1 MTGITHEQKALGEI
15 GVATHCPV
23 ELPAYCL
30 MTAAY
35 NEQDNIGRT
44 IEAVLAQTWLPK
56 RWVIVSDASTDKT
69 DEIIKSYADKH
80 PFIVFLKMT
89 REPGRS
95 FGQKVTALR
104 SASKLL
110 DDVSAAFVGN
120 LDADITL
127 APDYFETLLHCFDR
141 DPSLGLAGGFVCESS
156 DGKFQSRSSNRT
168 YSVAHAAQLVRRQ
181 VYQQIGGYAGCRYGG
196 EDWHAQTAAKMAGWH
211 AESFPSLQVFHHRRT
226 GEADN
231 LLRDRF
237 RLGRL
242 DYCFGSYPLFE
253 IFKCLQRLPERP
265 FLIGGMLRLAGFFW
279 CFLSGEN
286 RGFSPEFVAFL
297 QHEQKE
303 KLCEVFR
310 MRSRAVDSRGSKAL

>member
-1 MTGITHEQKALGEI
+1 MTGTTPQYKVSGEI
-15 GVATHCPV
+15 GVATLPPV
-23 ELPAYCL
+23 ELPVYCL
-30 MTAAY
+30 MTAAH

-56 RWVIVSDASTDKT
+56 RWVIVSDACTDKT
-69 DEIIKSYADKH
+69 DEIIQSYAGKH
-80 PFIVFLKMT
+80 PFIVPLRMT

-95 FGQKVTALR
+95 FGKKVAALR
-104 SASKLL
+104 AGARLL
-110 DDVSAAFVGN
+110 GDVSAAFVGN

-127 APDYFETLLHCFDR
+127 APDYFESLLRCFER
-141 DPSLGLAGGFVCESS
+141 DPSLGLAGGFVCESD
-156 DGKFQSRSSNRT
+156 DGRFQSRPGNRA

-181 VYQQIGGYAGCRYGG
+181 VYEQIGGYSGCRYGG

-211 AESFPSLQVFHHRRT
+211 AESFPNLQVFHHRRT

-253 IFKCLQRLPERP
+253 IFKCLQRLPQRP
-265 FLIGGMLRLAGFFW
+265 FLIGGTLRLAGFFW
-279 CFLSGEN
+279 CFLSGEA

-297 QHEQKE
+297 RNEQKE
-303 KLCEVFR
+303 KLREIFR
-310 MRSRAVDSRGSKAL
+310 TRSRPAGPRNSE